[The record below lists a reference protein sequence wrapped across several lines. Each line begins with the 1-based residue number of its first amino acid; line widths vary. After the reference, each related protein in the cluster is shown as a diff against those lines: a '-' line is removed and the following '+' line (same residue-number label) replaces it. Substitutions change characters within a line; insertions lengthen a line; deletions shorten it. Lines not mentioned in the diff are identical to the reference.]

1 MAEKGENLNVTR
13 SQRTYAKRNGI
24 QSEKQNGE
32 NIQTQA
38 QEIPVV
44 QNTELTKKVE
54 GPPSHEVV
62 DCLTCCEPINYFSI
76 SKCGH
81 TSICSMCVIRM
92 RVLFDELECPLCKV
106 QLDDVIFTANPNVV
120 YSDISA
126 NKNKMIYD
134 RRCKAYFEDSKFERE
149 IQKLWELK
157 CPKCSSV
164 HNTMNGLS
172 AHIKASHNLSYCQ
185 ICLEHQKVF
194 FCEKVLYTPEELNA
208 HNKNGDNIRKIK
220 PHPSCDFCHKVFFS
234 EDDLYYHCRDNH
246 FTCFICDRQN
256 MKHHYFKDYQH
267 LEKHFKSK
275 HFFCT
280 DSHCVAS
287 RFVAFSSSFEL
298 QAHNV
303 SVHFQT
309 MTREQQQAA
318 RTVEVNFTIR
328 RGDSDRNRPSTST
341 APPTRNVSSPV
352 ANGGYNREDGSICFN
367 PDDFMDNK
375 PMISPST
382 STNNVI
388 TNNTNNN
395 NNNSNNNQVRLNGS
409 GNITPE
415 ERAERNVALKNK
427 ILIFFDGDQK
437 LLAEIMKKTKNYLDG
452 LISAAEFHTEI
463 VHTFGDSENSRQIYD
478 ELVFLFPKKNK
489 KERDE
494 ILNYRQKLSQTQNL
508 FPSLSETA
516 TIPVVVPITPVVAP
530 QGTNYKNSIGASN
543 SKQIVDSAFPTLPV
557 SKKEPASEPKPP
569 VVNLPSS
576 ANSYQ
581 PGSGRGFPIHSQPK
595 PKPTPQQQT
604 QVKQQQQ
611 QQQQKQTKPKPSYDA
626 STAPV
631 PVQQPKK
638 SEQPNQNKPTPKP
651 SYAASTAPIPK
662 QAKPKDQQNKAVGAV
677 PKQQEQQNQNKAAN
691 PSNSTPIIR
700 TYRTIQDQQAAQKQ
714 QQEAVGV
721 PKQQEQQNQKKVANP
736 PKQQTEPQNKAVAA
750 VPKQQ
755 EQKAANPP
763 TPKPSYDAST
773 APIPKQTEQQ
783 NQQNKAVAA
792 VPKQKEQNQNKA
804 VQKQEQEVPD
814 IPPHLQQQ
822 ENQSKSLSKQ
832 EEVLYIPLHLK
843 QPKQQEQNQ
852 SKPIPKQ
859 EEVPDIPPHL
869 QQPKQQES
877 HNKSGTSVPIGN
889 SHQQQSG
896 GAGRGKKKQQ
906 KQVMMSWG

>member
-13 SQRTYAKRNGI
+13 SQRNYQGKRNGA

-32 NIQTQA
+32 NIQTQV

-44 QNTELTKKVE
+44 QNNETKKVE
-54 GPPSHEVV
+54 EPTHEVV

-157 CPKCSSV
+157 CSKCSSV

-208 HNKNGDNIRKIK
+208 HNKNGDTIRKIK

-275 HFFCT
+275 HFFCA
-280 DSHCVAS
+280 DPHCVAS

-328 RGDSDRNRPSTST
+328 RGDSDRNRPSTLT
-341 APPTRNVSSPV
+341 APPTRNTSSHPTS
-352 ANGGYNREDGSICFN
+352 NGGYNREDGSICFN

-375 PMISPST
+375 PLSPST
-382 STNNVI
+382 STNNVT
-388 TNNTNNN
+388 TNKTNNNN
-395 NNNSNNNQVRLNGS
+395 NNNSNNNQIRLNGS
-409 GNITPE
+409 GNISNE
-415 ERAERNVALKNK
+415 ERTERNVALKNK

-437 LLAEIMKKTKNYLDG
+437 LLTEIMKKTKFYLDG
-452 LISAAEFHTEI
+452 LIGAAEFHTEI
-463 VHTFGDSENSRQIYD
+463 VHTFGESENSRQIYD
-478 ELVFLFPKKNK
+478 ELVTLFPKKNK

-494 ILNYRQKLSQTQNL
+494 ILNYRQKLSQTQNI

-516 TIPVVVPITPVVAP
+516 TVPVVVPITPVVAP
-530 QGTNYKNSIGASN
+530 QGTNYKNSVGASN
-543 SKQIVDSAFPTLPV
+543 SKQIVDSAFPGLPV
-557 SKKEPASEPKPP
+557 SAKKEPASEPIRPA
-569 VVNLPSS
+569 NLPTS

-595 PKPTPQQQT
+595 PKPTPEQQSQ
-604 QVKQQQQ
+604 QAKQQQQ

-626 STAPV
+626 STAPI
-631 PVQQPKK
+631 PTPQPKK
-638 SEQPNQNKPTPKP
+638 QEQLSQNK
-651 SYAASTAPIPK
+651 
-662 QAKPKDQQNKAVGAV
+662 
-677 PKQQEQQNQNKAAN
+677 
-691 PSNSTPIIR
+691 
-700 TYRTIQDQQAAQKQ
+700 
-714 QQEAVGV
+714 
-721 PKQQEQQNQKKVANP
+721 
-736 PKQQTEPQNKAVAA
+736 
-750 VPKQQ
+750 
-755 EQKAANPP
+755 P

-773 APIPKQTEQQ
+773 APIPKQAKPKDQQQ
-783 NQQNKAVAA
+783 NQQNKNAPKQTEQQNKAAPKQTEPQQQNKA
-792 VPKQKEQNQNKA
+792 VPKQTEPQQQQNQNKT
-804 VQKQEQEVPD
+804 VPKQQTESQQNQLAKTVPKQQEQQNKTVPKQQEVPD

-822 ENQSKSLSKQ
+822 QPKQ
-832 EEVLYIPLHLK
+832 DSQAKNLYIPPHL
-843 QPKQQEQNQ
+843 QQQNQ
-852 SKPIPKQ
+852 QNNKPKQ

-877 HNKSGTSVPIGN
+877 QNKSATSVPIGN
-889 SHQQQSG
+889 SSQPSG